1 MAITAGYGLAAEP
14 GVTIRDVA
22 KPARSPD
29 VVELRAFCL
38 AAKLGSLGR
47 AAVALR
53 TSQPAVSKRI
63 RSLEAAA
70 GTELL
75 ERSSSG
81 VVLTEAG
88 KRLYPDARRL
98 LDQADAVADLLGQL
112 GGGEG
117 PLRVAVSHTVAEF
130 HLSPELVAYQTKES
144 RPRALELIAGNSQA
158 VRRMV
163 ADGRADLGIAGN
175 RLPDDPDDRLEE
187 LELLED
193 EVVLAVPEAH
203 PWHRHETVPLEKFLS
218 TPLIVRDP
226 GAHSRRLVDAV
237 LASYREHLAPPLLEV
252 GSTAAAKRE
261 ALELRAP
268 ILISALALDE
278 DRDRLYR
285 RRIAGRR
292 FPRRFLLL
300 TRSRADLRPSERD
313 FVDFLLRRR
322 LDVVPSP
329 PPGEAPSES

>member
-1 MAITAGYGLAAEP
+1 M
-14 GVTIRDVA
+14 A

-29 VVELRAFCL
+29 IAELRAFCL
-38 AAKLGSLGR
+38 AANLGSLGR

-63 RSLEAAA
+63 RQLEAAA
-70 GTELL
+70 GAQLL

-81 VVLTEAG
+81 VALTEAG
-88 KRLYPDARRL
+88 KRLYPDARSL
-98 LDQADAVADLLGQL
+98 LDQADAVAELLGQL

-130 HLSPELVAYQTKES
+130 HLSPELVAYQTSES
-144 RPRALELIAGNSQA
+144 RPRALELTVGNSQA

-163 ADGRADLGIAGN
+163 ADGRADIGVAGN

-193 EVVLAVPEAH
+193 EVVLAVPEVH
-203 PWHRHETVPLEKFLS
+203 PWYRRETVPREQFLR

-237 LASYREHLAPPLLEV
+237 LASYREHLAAPLLEV

-261 ALELRAP
+261 ALELGAP
-268 ILISALALDE
+268 ILLSALALDE
-278 DRDRLYR
+278 KRDRLHR
-285 RRIAGRR
+285 RRIESRR
-292 FPRRFLLL
+292 FPRRFLVIA
-300 TRSRADLRPSERD
+300 RSRADLSPSERD
-313 FVDFLLRRR
+313 FVDFLRRR
-322 LDVVPSP
+322 YLDVVPAP
-329 PPGEAPSES
+329 PPDGGSGR

>member
-1 MAITAGYGLAAEP
+1 
-14 GVTIRDVA
+14 VA

-29 VVELRAFCL
+29 VAELRAFCL
-38 AAKLGSLGR
+38 AANLGSFGR

-63 RSLEAAA
+63 RQLEAAA
-70 GTELL
+70 GAQLL

-81 VVLTEAG
+81 VALTEAG

-98 LDQADAVADLLGQL
+98 LDQADAVADLLGRL
-112 GGGEG
+112 GGGEE

-130 HLSPELVAYQTKES
+130 HLSPELVAYQTGES
-144 RPRALELIAGNSQA
+144 RPRALELTAGNSQA

-163 ADGRADLGIAGN
+163 AEGRADVGVAGN

-187 LELLED
+187 LELLDD

-203 PWHRHETVPLEKFLS
+203 PWHRRETVPRDRFLS

-237 LASYREHLAPPLLEV
+237 LSSFREHLAAPLLEV

-261 ALELRAP
+261 AIELGAP
-268 ILISALALDE
+268 ILLSALALDE
-278 DRDRLYR
+278 ERDRLYR
-285 RRIAGRR
+285 RRIEERR

-313 FVDFLLRRR
+313 FIDFLRRR
-322 LDVVPSP
+322 LLDVVPSSP
-329 PPGEAPSES
+329 SGEAPGGS